1 MRLSPM
7 SSHDEVANNNINNN
21 NNINISSETLDK
33 ANRAK
38 EVIENYYKELVRL
51 KQERSDR
58 LTKINNLINQEKL
71 SDEEKTQVKMVN

>member
-7 SSHDEVANNNINNN
+7 SGHDEVANNNINNN